1 MKRKKSLPL
10 TGALIFTLC
19 ASLLT
24 GCTNPFSS
32 TESVNPNSTQ
42 EANASLI
49 ENAEFWKESVAVDG
63 QTGLYEL
70 HADIFQG
77 KDYQYIHSYGENL
90 LFVQEIYSEAPDND
104 YEVTTSFCFNLYDPF
119 TNEIICSL
127 DTSSLDFL
135 CTYYQV
141 LDQKLLLYNDNTLEL
156 HFYNEKLEAENQYQL
171 SAEED
176 LQLPLYPSDQ
186 ENVYYINTLSQK
198 GAYVLELSEDSY
210 SLTPLKLET
219 SFCSIQGTTPN
230 KKYLMTY
237 GLDGKDLAS
246 HLYLI
251 DPNDS
256 DEFVLVGDNT
266 FFAGD
271 LSDQNYLYLADV
283 DRGIYKYGDL
293 DGTAKFF
300 LVSPISN
307 AFMYDNNSLIIQT
320 DPRLSVDLGGS
331 NDPLEYRRYN
341 ASGQC
346 LNAFSY
352 SPENFV
358 STPVYL
364 EKYNCMFFLT
374 ADSQGDSSMLIWD
387 LSASSAD
394 DSTLT
399 FYDDIDSAIAEYDA
413 QNPPS
418 SDEESDWGIGGYT
431 VTLIPDIESYDW
443 GDLADVNDK
452 ATTLE
457 NTYGIEIY
465 LGEEVPEMIGEYY
478 TEQITDHDQ
487 LDYALDLL
495 ESIFSSYPENFFP
508 QLIYGGNQGL
518 RVYLSGKITADQEGL
533 LSEAGAYVTDLNYY
547 KVMVLCL
554 DQAFDWEYVV
564 SHEISHIIDKRLELY
579 SSYNPDALY
588 SEEGWNSFNPEGF
601 SYLNTYDNYGDA
613 TQYIQYPEY
622 FVENYAVT
630 YPTEDR
636 AMLFGAAMSTSL
648 GSYSYEHI
656 FTDPENIAMQNKFA
670 YYCQC
675 IREGFDTTGW
685 PETTPWEEM
694 LLLE

>member
-1 MKRKKSLPL
+1 MEKL
-10 TGALIFTLC
+10 
-19 ASLLT
+19 
-24 GCTNPFSS
+24 
-32 TESVNPNSTQ
+32 
-42 EANASLI
+42 
-49 ENAEFWKESVAVDG
+49 
-63 QTGLYEL
+63 
-70 HADIFQG
+70 
-77 KDYQYIHSYGENL
+77 
-90 LFVQEIYSEAPDND
+90 QEIYSESPDND
-104 YEVTTSFCFNLYDPF
+104 YEITTSFCFDQYDPI

-271 LSDQNYLYLADV
+271 LSDQNYLYLADYE
-283 DRGIYKYGDL
+283 RGIYKYGDL

-320 DPRLSVDLGGS
+320 DPRLSVDLGDS
-331 NDPLEYRRYN
+331 NGPLEYRRYN

-374 ADSQGDSSMLIWD
+374 VDFQGDSSMLIWD

-399 FYDDIDSAIAEYDA
+399 FYDDIDSAITEYDA
-413 QNPPS
+413 QNPPP
-418 SDEESDWGIGGYT
+418 SDGENDWGVDGYT

-452 ATTLE
+452 ATT
-457 NTYGIEIY
+457 
-465 LGEEVPEMIGEYY
+465 
-478 TEQITDHDQ
+478 
-487 LDYALDLL
+487 
-495 ESIFSSYPENFFP
+495 
-508 QLIYGGNQGL
+508 
-518 RVYLSGKITADQEGL
+518 
-533 LSEAGAYVTDLNYY
+533 
-547 KVMVLCL
+547 
-554 DQAFDWEYVV
+554 
-564 SHEISHIIDKRLELY
+564 
-579 SSYNPDALY
+579 
-588 SEEGWNSFNPEGF
+588 
-601 SYLNTYDNYGDA
+601 
-613 TQYIQYPEY
+613 
-622 FVENYAVT
+622 
-630 YPTEDR
+630 
-636 AMLFGAAMSTSL
+636 
-648 GSYSYEHI
+648 
-656 FTDPENIAMQNKFA
+656 
-670 YYCQC
+670 
-675 IREGFDTTGW
+675 
-685 PETTPWEEM
+685 
-694 LLLE
+694 